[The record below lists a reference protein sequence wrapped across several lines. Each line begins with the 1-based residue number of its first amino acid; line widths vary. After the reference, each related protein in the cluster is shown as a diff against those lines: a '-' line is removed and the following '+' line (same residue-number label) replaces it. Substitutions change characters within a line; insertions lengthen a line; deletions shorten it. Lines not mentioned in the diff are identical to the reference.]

1 MENERKFQNCAIA
14 TSYDPDTASANHRA
28 LSEAAPCLAD
38 VTAMVPLFCVLTLAL
53 DARISVRPTGP
64 AGQPRKAYI
73 CAEVTEAGRFGDRTR
88 VVGAVTIR
96 EQELTADGR
105 SAASCRSD
113 PQPTSMSAY
122 MSALHVDVAYRKKM
136 LRVDGRRSA
145 IAMELMRECEAVAL
159 EWGHGATYL
168 NVYERNEGAVR
179 LYTSKLGY
187 EVISEPSTQPRA
199 REGRPGPA
207 GPLPVFRM
215 RKTLVGA
222 PMTGVVVPTKRPLP
236 AQQQPQP
243 PSGSGSVPAEGRG
256 SAPIL
261 ARVSG

>member
-1 MENERKFQNCAIA
+1 
-14 TSYDPDTASANHRA
+14 
-28 LSEAAPCLAD
+28 
-38 VTAMVPLFCVLTLAL
+38 MVPLFSVLTLAL

-73 CAEVTEAGRFGDRTR
+73 CAEITESGRFGDRNR

-122 MSALHVDVAYRKKM
+122 MSNLNVMVEYRKKTM
-136 LRVDGRRSA
+136 RVGGRRCA
-145 IAMELMRECEAVAL
+145 IAIELMRECEAVAL
-159 EWGHGATYL
+159 EWGYGATYL
-168 NVYERNEGAVR
+168 NVYEKNEGAVR

-187 EVISEPSTQPRA
+187 EVISEPSTQLRA
-199 REGRPGPA
+199 RGGPGPV
-207 GPLPVFRM
+207 GPLPAFRM

-222 PMTGVVVPTKRPLP
+222 PLDGVVVPTKLPLSG
-236 AQQQPQP
+236 QQQT
-243 PSGSGSVPAEGRG
+243 PSPASDAPRG
-256 SAPIL
+256 LKDEAYT
-261 ARVSG
+261 

>member
-1 MENERKFQNCAIA
+1 
-14 TSYDPDTASANHRA
+14 
-28 LSEAAPCLAD
+28 
-38 VTAMVPLFCVLTLAL
+38 MVQK
-53 DARISVRPTGP
+53 R
-64 AGQPRKAYI
+64 
-73 CAEVTEAGRFGDRTR
+73 
-88 VVGAVTIR
+88 
-96 EQELTADGR
+96 
-105 SAASCRSD
+105 
-113 PQPTSMSAY
+113 
-122 MSALHVDVAYRKKM
+122 M

-222 PMTGVVVPTKRPLP
+222 LMTGVVVPTKRPLP

>member
-1 MENERKFQNCAIA
+1 M
-14 TSYDPDTASANHRA
+14 
-28 LSEAAPCLAD
+28 AAPCLAH
-38 VTAMVPLFCVLTLAL
+38 VIAMVPLLSVLTLAL
-53 DARISVRPTGP
+53 DARISVRPTGQ

-222 PMTGVVVPTKRPLP
+222 LMTGVVVPTKRPLP

>member
-1 MENERKFQNCAIA
+1 
-14 TSYDPDTASANHRA
+14 
-28 LSEAAPCLAD
+28 
-38 VTAMVPLFCVLTLAL
+38 
-53 DARISVRPTGP
+53 
-64 AGQPRKAYI
+64 
-73 CAEVTEAGRFGDRTR
+73 
-88 VVGAVTIR
+88 
-96 EQELTADGR
+96 
-105 SAASCRSD
+105 
-113 PQPTSMSAY
+113 
-122 MSALHVDVAYRKKM
+122 
-136 LRVDGRRSA
+136 
-145 IAMELMRECEAVAL
+145 MELMRECEAVAL

-187 EVISEPSTQPRA
+187 EVISEPSSQPRA

-222 PMTGVVVPTKRPLP
+222 PMTGVVVPTKLPLS
-236 AQQQPQP
+236 AQQQPQAQ
-243 PSGSGSVPAEGRG
+243 PSSGSVPAEGRG

>member
-1 MENERKFQNCAIA
+1 
-14 TSYDPDTASANHRA
+14 
-28 LSEAAPCLAD
+28 
-38 VTAMVPLFCVLTLAL
+38 MVPLFSVLTLAL

-73 CAEVTEAGRFGDRTR
+73 CAEVTEAGRFGERTR

-122 MSALHVDVAYRKKM
+122 MSALHVDEKYRKRM
-136 LRVDGRRSA
+136 LRVDGRR
-145 IAMELMRECEAVAL
+145 
-159 EWGHGATYL
+159 GHGATYL

-187 EVISEPSTQPRA
+187 EVISEPSSQPRA

-222 PMTGVVVPTKRPLP
+222 PMTGVVVPTKLPHP

-243 PSGSGSVPAEGRG
+243 SSGSGSASVPAEGRG

>member
-1 MENERKFQNCAIA
+1 MGAYVFAIERSDSESQR
-14 TSYDPDTASANHRA
+14 SPSRHRA
-28 LSEAAPCLAD
+28 HRTVCETML
-38 VTAMVPLFCVLTLAL
+38 PLFSVLTLAL

-73 CAEVTEAGRFGDRTR
+73 CAEVTEPGRFGDRNR

-122 MSALHVDVAYRKKM
+122 MSNLNVMVAYRKKT
-136 LRVDGRRSA
+136 LRVGGRRCA
-145 IAMELMRECEAVAL
+145 IAIELMRECEAVAL
-159 EWGHGATYL
+159 EWGYAATYL
-168 NVYERNEGAVR
+168 NVYENNEGAVR

-199 REGRPGPA
+199 REGRPGPV
-207 GPLPVFRM
+207 GPLPAFRM

-222 PMTGVVVPTKRPLP
+222 PLDGVVVPTKLPLSG
-236 AQQQPQP
+236 QQQP
-243 PSGSGSVPAEGRG
+243 PSPASDAPRG
-256 SAPIL
+256 LKNEAYT
-261 ARVSG
+261 